1 MSLAAPQSVRE
12 VSFPFLMDFPDGS
25 MRTGFCELQELPWEK
40 QGRKRIRTLDGGVRV
55 WFKTKKL
62 NCLVQGEMLW
72 KRQLL
77 ESFL

>member
-40 QGRKRIRTLDGGVRV
+40 QGRKRIRTLDGGSGFGSRLRNSTVLCKERCSGRD
-55 WFKTKKL
+55 
-62 NCLVQGEMLW
+62 NY
-72 KRQLL
+72 
-77 ESFL
+77 